1 MAKYKFI
8 HNDRE
13 TICISSYAKKTV
25 KGIAKARIEDNYDSV
40 IGENLAKAR
49 CDLKVAEKRVKN
61 ASAKLAEAENL
72 LKEVFVYYTNMENY
86 YDDAISARTIA
97 KNNLDSL
104 LETL

>member
-25 KGIAKARIEDNYDSV
+25 KGIAKAR
-40 IGENLAKAR
+40 
-49 CDLKVAEKRVKN
+49 CDFKVAEKRVKN
-61 ASAKLAEAENL
+61 ATACLAEAESF
-72 LKEVFVYYTNMENY
+72 LKEVSDYYAKMLKY
-86 YDDAISARTIA
+86 YDDAISERTVA
-97 KNNLDSL
+97 KNNLESL